1 MRTIVSVVLHRLALA
16 ALVCLGAVGTGV
28 GMEAKAQPLP
38 SDPSLVTGELDNG
51 LRYIIRKHAVPP
63 GRATMWI
70 HIHSGALNETDRQ
83 RGLAHYLEHMAF
95 NGSANFAPGTLVPFF
110 QSLGM
115 QFGRDQNAFTN
126 SEQTTYQLSLP
137 DTKEE
142 TLTKGFTFFADVVG
156 RMSLLPNEIEEER
169 GIIQEERRRG
179 LSGRQRTG
187 YYVRERIAPGSLL
200 GQRIT
205 IGTEET
211 IASVQEQDFRDYY
224 GKWYAASNATLMVV
238 ADTDPTNIV
247 KVIKAT
253 FADLPKKPRPTSQE
267 SGVKAYQKSFA
278 IVAHDPEVRSEDIR
292 ITKLGP
298 ARAAV
303 TTLPLMREE
312 LIATLA
318 SRAMNRR
325 LSDKNAMGG
334 TSYLN
339 ARVSLGGD
347 TLTYDATISG
357 SAKPGQWKTTLSEL
371 ALELQRARAFGFT
384 TREIDDAKKELIAGA
399 ERAVETE
406 ATTPA
411 QGIISGMNG
420 AVTAGEPIMSPA
432 QRLQLYRDL
441 LPSITTD
448 EASKRFA
455 VEFDPTAVA
464 FIAVLPSGDGVPTES
479 ELLDLGLKALAVQPT
494 KETEAA
500 RATQLMAREPAGGK
514 FTEFTEHA
522 ASKVWSGWLANN
534 IRVHYRFMDQRK
546 NQVNVQISLYGG
558 EMLETSDN
566 RGITSAAQL
575 AWSRAAT
582 KNLASTDVRELM
594 TGKKVNVRGGGF
606 GGGGRG
612 GRGGGGMAM
621 GGSDSMNLTISGSP
635 EELEIGFQLAYLL
648 LTEPKVEAAAL
659 DQMKISAKE
668 MLAESTKNPM
678 MFGMRSA
685 AAAPYPDDD
694 ARFRPPTPEQ
704 IDAVTLEKA
713 QAWLEKT
720 IATSP
725 IEIAIVGD
733 LPRERAVELVEKYFG
748 SLATR
753 ERVTPELFATQRR
766 VPRPAGPRVI
776 EKKIETPT
784 PQAFVLSGFYGPDQK
799 NLREAY
805 AMSIAARVLS
815 TRMVKEVREEAQL
828 VYSIGASSR
837 SGTTYPGFGVF
848 SAGAPTEPAKVQPL
862 VEKLASMY
870 AAFAK
875 DGPTESELEVAR
887 KQFAKNFEEQLIEP
901 AFWQTRL
908 ESLTFRGVSLDDMLK
923 QPEVYAAM
931 PAEEIKATFAK
942 YAAPENAIVVTVAP
956 QAK

>member
-1 MRTIVSVVLHRLALA
+1 MRWNVFVVVGRLAAVAFL
-16 ALVCLGAVGTGV
+16 CLGASGV
-28 GMEAKAQPLP
+28 SAQPLP
-38 SDPSLVTGELDNG
+38 SDPALVTGELDNG

-63 GRATMWI
+63 GRATIWV
-70 HIHSGALNETDRQ
+70 HIHSGSLNESDQQ

-137 DTKEE
+137 DTKDE

-187 YYVRERIAPGSLL
+187 FYIRERIAPGSLL

-211 IASVQEQDFRDYY
+211 INAVKEQDFRDYY

-238 ADTDPTNIV
+238 ADTDPANIV
-247 KVIKAT
+247 KVINAT
-253 FADLPKKPRPTSQE
+253 FSDLPKKPKPVGQDP
-267 SGVKAYQKSFA
+267 GVKAYEKSFA

-298 ARAAV
+298 ARPAV
-303 TTLPLMREE
+303 TTLPLMRDD
-312 LIATLA
+312 LVSTLA
-318 SRAMNRR
+318 ERAMNRR
-325 LSDKNAMGG
+325 LSDKNAKGG

-347 TLTYDATISG
+347 TTSYDATISG
-357 SAKPGQWKTTLSEL
+357 SAKPGQWKATLSEL
-371 ALELQRARAFGFT
+371 ALEMQRARAFGFT
-384 TREIDDAKKELIAGA
+384 TREIEDAKKDLIAGA

-432 QRLQLYRDL
+432 QRLQLLRDL

-455 VEFDPTAVA
+455 TEFDPKAVC
-464 FIAVLPSGDGVPTES
+464 FVAVLPSGDGVPTES
-479 ELLDLGLKALAVQPT
+479 ELLDLGLKALSVQPT
-494 KETEAA
+494 KETEAT
-500 RATQLMAREPAGGK
+500 RATQLMASEPAGGK
-514 FTEFTEHA
+514 FAEFTEHA
-522 ASKVWSGWLANN
+522 ASKVWSGWLSNN
-534 IRVHYRFMDQRK
+534 VRVHYRFMDQRK

-558 EMLETSDN
+558 EMLETSEN

-582 KNLASTDVRELM
+582 KQLASTDIRELV
-594 TGKKVNVRGGGF
+594 TGKKVNVRGGGGF
-606 GGGGRG
+606 GGGGGRG

-635 EELEIGFQLAYLL
+635 EELETGFQLAYLL

-694 ARFRPPTPEQ
+694 ARFHPPTSEQ
-704 IDAVTLEKA
+704 IDAVTAEKA
-713 QAWLEKT
+713 QAWLDT
-720 IATSP
+720 MIATSP
-725 IEIAIVGD
+725 IEVAIVGD
-733 LPRERAVELVEKYFG
+733 LPKEKAVQLVEKYLG
-748 SLATR
+748 SLAKR
-753 ERVTPELFATQRR
+753 DRVTPELFAAQRQ
-766 VPRPAGPRVI
+766 VKRPVGPRVI

-815 TRMVKEVREEAQL
+815 TRMVKEVREDAQL

-848 SAGAPTEPAKVQPL
+848 SAGAPTEPAKVKPL

-875 DGPTESELEVAR
+875 DGPTSEELEVAR

-908 ESLTFRGVSLDDMLK
+908 ESLTFRGVALDDMLR
-923 QPEVYAAM
+923 QPEVYASM
-931 PAEEIKATFAK
+931 PSDEIKSTFAK
-942 YAAPENAIVVTVAP
+942 YATPENAIVVTVAP
-956 QAK
+956 EAK

>member
-1 MRTIVSVVLHRLALA
+1 MAVFAL
-16 ALVCLGAVGTGV
+16 LCLGAIGIGA
-28 GMEAKAQPLP
+28 GAKAQPLP
-38 SDPSLVTGELDNG
+38 SDPALVTGELDNG
-51 LRYIIRKHAVPP
+51 LRYIIRQHAVPP
-63 GRATMWI
+63 GRTTMWV
-70 HIHSGALNETDRQ
+70 HIHSGSLNETDRQ

-156 RMSLLPNEIEEER
+156 RMSLLPHEIEEER

-187 YYVRERIAPGSLL
+187 FYVRERIAPGSLL

-238 ADTDPTNIV
+238 ADTDPANIV

-253 FADLPKKPRPTSQE
+253 FSDLPKKPRPVGQDP
-267 SGVKAYQKSFA
+267 GVKAYEKSFA
-278 IVAHDPEVRSEDIR
+278 IVAHDPEVRSEDVR

-298 ARAAV
+298 ARPAV
-303 TTLPLMREE
+303 TTLPLMRDDVV
-312 LIATLA
+312 ATLA
-318 SRAMNRR
+318 ERAMNRR
-325 LSDKNAMGG
+325 LADKNAKGG
-334 TSYLN
+334 TAYLN

-347 TLTYDATISG
+347 TTSYDASISG
-357 SAKPGQWKTTLSEL
+357 SAKPGQWKATLNEL
-371 ALELQRARAFGFT
+371 ALEMQRARAFGFT
-384 TREIDDAKKELIAGA
+384 SREVEDAKKELIAGA

-411 QGIISGMNG
+411 QGIISAMNG
-420 AVTAGEPIMSPA
+420 AVTSGEPIMSPS
-432 QRLQLYRDL
+432 QRLQLLRDL
-441 LPSITTD
+441 LPSITTE
-448 EASKRFA
+448 EASKRFST
-455 VEFDPTAVA
+455 EFDPTAVC
-464 FIAVLPSGDGVPTES
+464 FVAVLPSGDGVPTES
-479 ELLDLGLKALAVQPT
+479 ELLDLGLKALSVQPT
-494 KETEAA
+494 KETEAT
-500 RATQLMAREPAGGK
+500 RATQLMATEPSGGK
-514 FTEFTEHA
+514 FTEFSEHA
-522 ASKVWSGWLANN
+522 ASKVWSGWLNNN

-558 EMLETSDN
+558 EMLETAEN

-582 KNLASTDVRELM
+582 QKLASTDIRELM
-594 TGKKVNVRGGGF
+594 TGKKVNVRGGGGF
-606 GGGGRG
+606 GGGGGRG

-635 EELEIGFQLAYLL
+635 EELETGFQLAYLL

-694 ARFRPPTPEQ
+694 ARFHPPTVEQ
-704 IDAVTLEKA
+704 IDAVTVEKA
-713 QAWLEKT
+713 QAWLNKM
-720 IATSP
+720 IANSP
-725 IEIAIVGD
+725 IEVAIVGD
-733 LPRERAVELVEKYFG
+733 LPREKAVELVEKYLG
-748 SLATR
+748 SLAKR
-753 ERVTPELFATQRR
+753 ERVTPELFVAQRQ
-766 VPRPAGPRVI
+766 VKRPTGPRVI

-815 TRMVKEVREEAQL
+815 TRMVKEVREDAQL

-848 SAGAPTEPAKVQPL
+848 SAGAPTEPTKVKPL

-875 DGPTESELEVAR
+875 DGPTSEELEVAR

-908 ESLTFRGVSLDDMLK
+908 ESLTFRGISIDDMLK
-923 QPEVYAAM
+923 QPEIYAAM
-931 PAEEIKATFAK
+931 PADEIKSTFAK
-942 YAAPENAIVVTVAP
+942 YATAENAIVVTVAP
-956 QAK
+956 EAK

>member
-1 MRTIVSVVLHRLALA
+1 MRLIVSVVVGRLAVV
-16 ALVCLGAVGTGV
+16 ALLCLGAMGV
-28 GMEAKAQPLP
+28 QAQPLP
-38 SDPSLVTGELDNG
+38 SDPSLVTGELENG
-51 LRYIIRKHAVPP
+51 LRYVIRKHAVPP
-63 GRATMWI
+63 GRAAMWI

-137 DTKEE
+137 DTKDE

-187 YYVRERIAPGSLL
+187 YYVRERISPGSLL

-224 GKWYAASNATLMVV
+224 GKWYGASNATLMVV
-238 ADTDPTNIV
+238 ADTDPANIV
-247 KVIKAT
+247 RVINAT
-253 FADLPKKPRPTSQE
+253 FADLPKKPKPVSQDP
-267 SGVKAYQKSFA
+267 GVKAYEKSFA

-303 TTLPLMREE
+303 TTLPRMREE
-312 LIATLA
+312 LVATLA

-325 LSDKNAMGG
+325 LSDKNAKGG

-357 SAKPGQWKTTLSEL
+357 SAKPGQWKATLSEL

-384 TREIDDAKKELIAGA
+384 SREIEDAKKELLAGA

-406 ATTPA
+406 TTTPA
-411 QGIISGMNG
+411 QGIISAMNG
-420 AVTAGEPIMSPA
+420 AVTAGEPMMSPA

-441 LPSITTD
+441 VPSITTD

-455 VEFDPTAVA
+455 AEFDPKAVA
-464 FIAVLPSGDGVPTES
+464 FVAVLPSGDSVPTES
-479 ELLDLGLKALAVQPT
+479 ELLDLGLKALSVQPT
-494 KETEAA
+494 KDTESTH
-500 RATQLMAREPAGGK
+500 ATQLMASTPAGGK
-514 FTEFTEHA
+514 FAEFTEHA
-522 ASKVWSGWLANN
+522 ASKVWSGWLSNN
-534 IRVHYRFMDQRK
+534 VRVHYRFMDQRK

-558 EMLETSDN
+558 EMLETAEN
-566 RGITSAAQL
+566 RGLTSAAQL

-582 KNLASTDVRELM
+582 KQLGSTDIRELM
-594 TGKKVNVRGGGF
+594 TGKKVSVRGGGGF

-635 EELEIGFQLAYLL
+635 EELETGFQLAYLL

-694 ARFRPPTPEQ
+694 ARFHPPTPEQ

-713 QAWLEKT
+713 QAWLEKM

-725 IEIAIVGD
+725 IEVAIVGD
-733 LPRERAVELVEKYFG
+733 LPRERAVELVEKYLG

-753 ERVTPELFATQRR
+753 DGVTPELFSARR
-766 VPRPAGPRVI
+766 QVKRPAGPRVI

-875 DGPTESELEVAR
+875 DGPTGEELDVAR
-887 KQFAKNFEEQLIEP
+887 KQFAKNFEDQLIEP

-908 ESLTFRGVSLDDMLK
+908 ESLTFRGVSLDDMLQ
-923 QPEVYAAM
+923 QPDVYAAM
-931 PAEEIKATFAK
+931 PADEIRTTFAK
-942 YAAPENAIVVTVAP
+942 YATPQNAIVVTVAP
-956 QAK
+956 EAK

>member
-1 MRTIVSVVLHRLALA
+1 MRLIVSVVVGRLAVV
-16 ALVCLGAVGTGV
+16 ALLCLCAMGV
-28 GMEAKAQPLP
+28 KAQPLP
-38 SDPSLVTGELDNG
+38 SDPSLVSGELDNG

-63 GRATMWI
+63 GRATMWV
-70 HIHSGALNETDRQ
+70 HIHSGALNETERQ

-137 DTKEE
+137 DTKDE

-224 GKWYAASNATLMVV
+224 NKWYAASNATLMVV
-238 ADTDPTNIV
+238 ADTDPANIV
-247 KVIKAT
+247 KVINAT
-253 FADLPKKPRPTSQE
+253 FADLPKKPKPVGQDP
-267 SGVKAYQKSFA
+267 GVKAYEKSFA

-298 ARAAV
+298 ARPAV

-312 LIATLA
+312 LVATLA

-325 LSDKNAMGG
+325 LTDKNAKGG

-357 SAKPGQWKTTLSEL
+357 SAKPGQWKATLSEL

-384 TREIDDAKKELIAGA
+384 AREIDDAKKELIAGA

-406 ATTPA
+406 PTTPA
-411 QGIISGMNG
+411 QGIISGMNA
-420 AVTAGEPIMSPA
+420 AVTAGEPIMSPS

-455 VEFDPTAVA
+455 AEFDPTAVA

-479 ELLDLGLKALAVQPT
+479 ELLDLGLKALSVQPT
-494 KETEAA
+494 QEAEA
-500 RATQLMAREPAGGK
+500 TRATQLMASEPAGGT
-514 FTEFTEHA
+514 FAEFSEHA
-522 ASKVWSGWLANN
+522 ASKVWSGWLSNN
-534 IRVHYRFMDQRK
+534 VRVHYRFMDQRK

-558 EMLETSDN
+558 EMLETNEN

-575 AWSRAAT
+575 AWGRAAT
-582 KNLASTDVRELM
+582 KQLSSTDIRELM
-594 TGKKVNVRGGGF
+594 TGKKVNVRGGGGF
-606 GGGGRG
+606 GGGGGRG

-635 EELEIGFQLAYLL
+635 EELETGFQLAYLL

-694 ARFRPPTPEQ
+694 ARFHPPTTEQ
-704 IDAVTLEKA
+704 IDAVTVEKA
-713 QAWLEKT
+713 QAWLDKM

-725 IEIAIVGD
+725 IEVAIVGD
-733 LPRERAVELVEKYFG
+733 LPREKAVQLVEKYLG
-748 SLATR
+748 SLAKR
-753 ERVTPELFATQRR
+753 DRVTPELFAAQRA
-766 VPRPAGPRVI
+766 VKRPAGPRQI

-815 TRMVKEVREEAQL
+815 TRMVKEVREDAQL

-848 SAGAPTEPAKVQPL
+848 SAGAPTEPAKVKPL

-875 DGPTESELEVAR
+875 DGPTSDELEVAR

-908 ESLTFRGVSLDDMLK
+908 ESLTFRGIALDDMLK

-942 YAAPENAIVVTVAP
+942 YAKPENAIVVTVAP
-956 QAK
+956 EAK